1 METDAVISVS
11 GLRKSFGSVEVLRG
25 VDLTVRRGRMLALLG
40 QNGAGKTTVVRIL
53 STLLAADGG
62 TALVNGA
69 DVGRRPDRV
78 RRMIGLTGQQTALDG
93 LLTGRENLVMLGRL
107 HRLDRRA
114 AKARAAELLAEFDLV
129 EAADRAVSGYSGG
142 MKRRLDLA
150 ASLITTPPV
159 LFLDEPTTGLDP
171 RSRTTLWAAIERLLA
186 GGTTILLTTQYLEE
200 ADRLADQVVVLDH
213 GRVIAEGTPAELK
226 AKVGAER
233 LELTFG
239 TAAELDRALLAL
251 PGEPLRHEGEQARLS
266 LAVDG
271 ARHLRLLLGHLEAAG
286 LEPTG
291 LALTRPTLDDV
302 FLSLTGAHPE
312 SERIGGAA

>member
-1 METDAVISVS
+1 MDSDAVISVS
-11 GLRKSFGSVEVLRG
+11 GLRKSFGSTPVLRG

-40 QNGAGKTTVVRIL
+40 PNGAGKTTVVRIL

-69 DVGRRPDRV
+69 EVGRRPDRV

-107 HRLDRRA
+107 HRLSRRA
-114 AKARAAELLAEFDLV
+114 AKARATELLAEFELAG
-129 EAADRAVSGYSGG
+129 AADRAVSGYSGG
-142 MKRRLDLA
+142 MRRRLDLA
-150 ASLITTPPV
+150 ASLITAPPV

-171 RSRTTLWAAIERLLA
+171 RSRNTLWTAIERLLA
-186 GGTTILLTTQYLEE
+186 EGTTILLTTQYLEE
-200 ADRLADQVVVLDH
+200 ADRLADQVVLLDH
-213 GRVIAEGTPAELK
+213 GRVIAEGSPAELK
-226 AKVGAER
+226 ATVGAER
-233 LELTFG
+233 LELTFAG
-239 TAAELDRALLAL
+239 TAELDRALAAL
-251 PGEPLRHEGEQARLS
+251 PAEALRHEGEAPRLS

-271 ARHLRLLLGHLEAAG
+271 ARQLRQVLEQLETAG

-302 FLSLTGAHPE
+302 FLSLTGARPAAE
-312 SERIGGAA
+312 TVGGAA